1 MIPGMA
7 ADVPHRRLAEVLDRP
22 VEEFAA
28 FAALAP
34 AQIDML
40 VAAVEATSK
49 RQHEALQRAVEDAL
63 LHIPPMLRAAVKA
76 AVGLR

>member
-1 MIPGMA
+1 M
-7 ADVPHRRLAEVLDRP
+7 LDRP

-34 AQIDML
+34 GQLDLL
-40 VAAVEATSK
+40 VAAVEATGK
-49 RQHEALQRAVEDAL
+49 RQQEALQRAVEESL
-63 LHIPPMLRAAVKA
+63 EHIPPLLRGAVRA